1 MTEAPGH
8 AISASARSAVAAPT
22 RGRTPAHADAAP
34 VFRLGLLA
42 LDGTMLSSLSGPAD
56 ALHVAQILL
65 ELRSPNGAPR
75 LEAVMFSARGS
86 TQIRTAT
93 GSVLGGI
100 KPLVP
105 EDRFDFVLIPGMDHR
120 RPREILDR
128 RSDFA
133 PELAA
138 IRDFHLRGT
147 RIGATCSGTY
157 LLAMT
162 GLLDGRR
169 ATTAWWMANSFRRH
183 FPDVRLEEQSLIV
196 DEGDV
201 VTTGASTA
209 VFTLVLRLL
218 GQHVGEELAQQTAR
232 MMLLDSERQSQAPY
246 VSQALLEKPRHSMT
260 EKISRFLERELHNE
274 ISVSRLASHCG
285 TSERSL
291 LRHFRQHYG
300 TSPLGY
306 IQHLRVE
313 RAKAL
318 LEATQLSFDEV
329 VERCGYSDVPSFRKL
344 FKRETSLTPADY
356 RERFRLRA
364 R

>member
-1 MTEAPGH
+1 M
-8 AISASARSAVAAPT
+8 AI
-22 RGRTPAHADAAP
+22 
-34 VFRLGLLA
+34 
-42 LDGTMLSSLSGPAD
+42 DGCMLSSLSGPAD
-56 ALHVAQILL
+56 ALHVAQLL
-65 ELRSPNGAPR
+65 AEIRSPANPPR
-75 LEAVMFSARGS
+75 FESVIFSARGAERV
-86 TQIRTAT
+86 RTAS
-93 GSVLGGI
+93 GLEISGL
-100 KPLVP
+100 KPLARNA
-105 EDRFDFVLIPGMDHR
+105 RFDLVLVPGIDHR
-120 RPREILDR
+120 RPREIIDKR
-128 RSDFA
+128 AEFE

-138 IRDFHLRGT
+138 IRALHLRGT
-147 RIGATCSGTY
+147 RVAATCSGTY

-169 ATTAWWMANSFRRH
+169 ATTAWWMAGSFRRH
-183 FPDVRLEEQSLIV
+183 FPEVRLDEQALII

-209 VFTLVLRLL
+209 VFSFVIRLIAQAA
-218 GQHVGEELAQQTAR
+218 GDELAQQTSR

-246 VSQALLEKPRHSMT
+246 VSQAMLEKPRHSLA
-260 EKISRFLERELHNE
+260 EKITRFLERELHNQ
-274 ISVSRLASHCG
+274 ISIARLAAHCG

-291 LRHFRQHYG
+291 LRHFHSHYG
-300 TSPLGY
+300 VSPLGY